1 VRPLSSIDAD
11 GLGTSASEYVFL
23 FSSAR
28 NVAHAHARARARA
41 RAREFR
47 TNLVAS
53 WDQRGHP
60 FSLRGCRKI
69 IVIHY
74 ASRIDKSAKRLLDS
88 DGRPNDLSANASEKI
103 KVIAAR
109 RTFRAAS

>member
-11 GLGTSASEYVFL
+11 GLGTSASEYVLL

-28 NVAHAHARARARA
+28 NVAHAHARARAS
-41 RAREFR
+41 FGQ
-47 TNLVAS
+47 TCVAS

-60 FSLRGCRKI
+60 FSLRGYRKI